1 MPPNKTAYRL
11 IAIHNYELI
20 DEIFET
26 IPELLAKYGETLDIT
41 RRRIDCIRKK
51 QLTGITYKRYKHIVV
66 QDIENAL
73 TVNKTQP
80 RKKKTADKSTNT
92 EEMPRH
98 GDINTPCVQVV
109 Q

>member
-1 MPPNKTAYRL
+1 MSPNKTAYRL

-26 IPELLAKYGETLDIT
+26 IPELIAKYGETLDIT

-66 QDIENAL
+66 KDIENAL
-73 TVNKTQP
+73 TVNKTPP
-80 RKKKTADKSTNT
+80 RKKKSVDKSTNT
-92 EEMPRH
+92 EEMTKH
-98 GDINTPCVQVV
+98 EDIRTPCVQVP